1 MEVNRHERLE
11 VAKPSIVHIYCVYFG
26 KSERANCP
34 DEEIFWTVFRLTW
47 ILCSI
52 RRSVEDVFKLFSL
65 FWKSIFQKGV
75 SSGVQRKREICV
87 QSNSETVIKV
97 RFESSSWAWFE
108 VDFKEIW
115 FDLNNFLASNFDL
128 PEMYDLTEGF
138 GLF

>member
-1 MEVNRHERLE
+1 M
-11 VAKPSIVHIYCVYFG
+11 
-26 KSERANCP
+26 
-34 DEEIFWTVFRLTW
+34 
-47 ILCSI
+47 
-52 RRSVEDVFKLFSL
+52 
-65 FWKSIFQKGV
+65 
-75 SSGVQRKREICV
+75 QRKREICV

-97 RFESSSWAWFE
+97 RFESISWAWFE